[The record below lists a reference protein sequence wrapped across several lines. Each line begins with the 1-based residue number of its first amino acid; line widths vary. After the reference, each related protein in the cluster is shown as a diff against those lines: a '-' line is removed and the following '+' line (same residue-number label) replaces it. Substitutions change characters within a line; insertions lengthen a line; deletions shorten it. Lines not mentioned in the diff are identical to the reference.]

1 LVITQKKDSDF
12 STITIYNKKT
22 YEVEKSE
29 ILEAKVNSF
38 KIYKDKIYCA
48 LSRPFGNILI
58 MSLGNFEEKIYID
71 GHSCEVTDLAH
82 VSGFLITTDMEGNI
96 KVWEDNKYKKSIND
110 FLKRIN
116 TITAINTLNQVPLV
130 NSTQII
136 TSTQPQLVS
145 QVPVPATAPVVSQV
159 PVVQPVAQ
167 PVQSVVPS
175 IIPDQHYATQTTLNT
190 LVDEDYRLGRGI
202 LDDFRPN
209 AYKAQIGMVGNTTTN
224 IITSS
229 TLPQTTTP
237 LPAVS
242 TPVTPNVNV
251 NGASALKEF
260 L

>member
-1 LVITQKKDSDF
+1 MDAS
-12 STITIYNKKT
+12 
-22 YEVEKSE
+22 
-29 ILEAKVNSF
+29 
-38 KIYKDKIYCA
+38 
-48 LSRPFGNILI
+48 
-58 MSLGNFEEKIYID
+58 
-71 GHSCEVTDLAH
+71 
-82 VSGFLITTDMEGNI
+82 
-96 KVWEDNKYKKSIND
+96 
-110 FLKRIN
+110 
-116 TITAINTLNQVPLV
+116 AINTLNQVPLV

-209 AYKAQIGMVGNTTTN
+209 AYKTQVGIVGNTTTN
-224 IITSS
+224 VITSS
-229 TLPQTTTP
+229 TIPNVTTPVITTTP
-237 LPAVS
+237 VVS
-242 TPVTPNVNV
+242 TTANVGGN
-251 NGASALKEF
+251 NQLNAF